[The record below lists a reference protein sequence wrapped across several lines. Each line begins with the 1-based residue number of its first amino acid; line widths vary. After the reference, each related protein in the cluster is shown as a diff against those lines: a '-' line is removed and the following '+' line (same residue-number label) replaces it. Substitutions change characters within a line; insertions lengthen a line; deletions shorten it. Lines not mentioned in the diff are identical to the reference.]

1 MGFTTV
7 RRGVNAMIRT
17 GEALAIAG
25 RSAACIARRAGASQD
40 GAAERCNSGARAF
53 GLPNS
58 QVAARYV
65 DGMGELVTAETG
77 EASATAERVAAC
89 TGRGASASQDGA
101 AERCNSGARAF
112 GLPSFQVAAHETHI
126 PPPSSVPPRPYTA
139 ISPAR

>member
-1 MGFTTV
+1 
-7 RRGVNAMIRT
+7 MIRT

-89 TGRGASASQDGA
+89 TGRGASASQA
-101 AERCNSGARAF
+101 PRT
-112 GLPSFQVAAHETHI
+112 PAHAGC
-126 PPPSSVPPRPYTA
+126 TA
-139 ISPAR
+139 TFFRSPTLCRH